1 MLVNIVDFVI
11 NNPYLRQSHFVMVQS
26 PFIIA
31 LSPFIFQQF
40 TFVGFTS
47 DVLEIEVKDRFAR
60 SRPSISRIL
69 GKRKIQLSSLMHEK
83 DLR

>member
-1 MLVNIVDFVI
+1 MMDRTYVRVQFILGSKFGFG
-11 NNPYLRQSHFVMVQS
+11 PGFFMQSTFNCSQ
-26 PFIIA
+26 
-31 LSPFIFQQF
+31 FQQF

-60 SRPSISRIL
+60 SRPSISRFL
-69 GKRKIQLSSLMHEK
+69 GKRKIQLSSLMQEK